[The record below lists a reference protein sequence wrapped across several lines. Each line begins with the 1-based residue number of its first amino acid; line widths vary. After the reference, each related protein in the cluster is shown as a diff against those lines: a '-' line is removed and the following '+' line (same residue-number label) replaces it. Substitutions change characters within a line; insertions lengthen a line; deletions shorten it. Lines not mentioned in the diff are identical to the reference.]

1 MKDLL
6 TENDRL
12 GEYPG
17 SYYAAT
23 RGTEPDAPALAGSVR
38 ADVCIIGGG
47 FTGLSAALHLA
58 GKGLDVVVLEASRV
72 GFGAS
77 GRNGGQ
83 MGTGLRKSQMELEA
97 KYGEDQARAIWDL
110 TQEAKATIRRLVA
123 THDIAC
129 DLKPGQ
135 LHADLAPKRRTAE
148 GWMKRLEAN
157 TREVDF
163 LAERYGYEDMVP
175 WGAEEM
181 RDALGTVAYDAGIM
195 DWGAGHLHPL
205 NFALGMARAAVAAGV
220 RICERTRVDRVIP
233 GHPHTIR
240 TGNGSVTAEKIL
252 YAMNGYHMGVE
263 REAASHVMPINNF
276 IVATEPLGEDLARAL
291 IRDDV
296 CVADSK
302 FVVNYYRLSA
312 DKRMLFGGGETY
324 SFTFPDD
331 IPALVRPNMEA
342 IYPQLKG
349 VKIDYSWGGTL
360 GITANRLPYLQEL
373 DDTRLTASGYS
384 GQGVAMATMAGR
396 LMAEHVLG
404 VEDGFRALATLKHHR
419 FPGGQA
425 LRHPILVLAM
435 SWYALRDRL
444 GL

>member
-12 GEYPG
+12 GEYPP

-23 RGTEPDAPALAGSVR
+23 RGDEPDAPPLAGSLR

-58 GKGLDVVVLEASRV
+58 GQGLDVVVLEASRV

-83 MGTGLRKSQMELEA
+83 MGSQLRMSQPDLEA
-97 KYGEDQARAIWDL
+97 KYGADLARQLWELA
-110 TQEAKATIRRLVA
+110 QEAKATIRRLVE
-123 THDIAC
+123 THAIGC
-129 DLKPGQ
+129 DLKKGQ
-135 LHADLAPKRRTAE
+135 LHANIRPKRGGAE
-148 GWMKRLEAN
+148 AEQKQLDDERRFA
-157 TREVDF
+157 DF
-163 LAERYGYEDMVP
+163 LTDRYGYGDHEVL
-175 WGAEEM
+175 
-181 RDALGTVAYDAGIM
+181 DAAAMSERLGSTAYSSGWM

-205 NFALGMARAAVAAGV
+205 NLALGLARAAVAGGV
-220 RICERTRVDRVIP
+220 RICERTRVERVIP

-240 TGNGSVTAEKIL
+240 TQNGSVTAERAL

-263 REAASHVMPINNF
+263 GEAASHVMPINNF
-276 IVATEPLGEDLARAL
+276 IVATEPLGEEMARAL

-324 SFTFPDD
+324 SFTFPED
-331 IPALVRPNMEA
+331 IPALVRPNMEE

-349 VKIDYSWGGTL
+349 VKIDYAWGGTL
-360 GITANRLPYLQEL
+360 GITSNRLPFMRVL

-396 LMAEHVLG
+396 MMAEYVLG
-404 VEDGFRALATLKHHR
+404 AEEGFTAFTKLRHTA

-425 LRHPILVLAM
+425 LRHPILVAAM
-435 SWYALRDRL
+435 TWYAMRDRL
-444 GL
+444 GI